1 MTVLIK
7 RYANRKLYNTQ
18 TSRYITL
25 KGIAE
30 LIEAGREVRVIDNET
45 GEDITSVTLSQIL
58 VDSERSN
65 RSVPGSLLSELIQKG
80 GDVLYSAIRKGASEA
95 SDGIGGLRT
104 NVMRLMGNRERESGR
119 AGDWIA
125 YAAPELVEL
134 IERALE
140 RALKALD
147 LPRQSDLEAL
157 NRNLERVARALESRG
172 LGVEP
177 APAAPKGTAP
187 DRAGSQPPSS

>member
-25 KGIAE
+25 KGISE
-30 LIEAGREVRVIDNET
+30 LIESGREVRVIDNET

-58 VDSERSN
+58 VDNERSN
-65 RSVPGSLLSELIQKG
+65 RSMPGSLLSELIQKG

-104 NVMRLMGNRERESGR
+104 NVMRLMGNREREGGR
-119 AGDWIA
+119 GGDWVA
-125 YAAPELVEL
+125 YGAPELEEL
-134 IERALE
+134 LEQALE

-147 LPRQSDLEAL
+147 LPRQADLEAL
-157 NRNLERVARALESRG
+157 NRNLERVARALEARG
-172 LGVEP
+172 LAVEP
-177 APAAPKGTAP
+177 PAAESA
-187 DRAGSQPPSS
+187 RAGAEGAGTRQPSS